1 MTSTNAHSQPQ
12 RPLAKTRAS
21 ALAYLVAAIL
31 CWTLLLAGALWW
43 NLRHV
48 RATASELALMAA
60 RTSLEKDV
68 LYRMWATEHGG
79 VYAPVT
85 EKTPPNPYLSHIPER
100 DITTPSGRQLTLVNP
115 AYMTRQVHELGRELY
130 AYKGHITSL
139 KPIRAA
145 NAPDAWERGALQA
158 FEQGTTEVSAIVPLE
173 GAPHLRLMRPL
184 VTVKGCLRC
193 HAQQGYKV
201 GDIRGGVSVSVPMR
215 DFDAAVT
222 PHVRLEARA
231 HAGIW
236 LLGLGMIALGAWQLR
251 RRRRERDEHLASMR
265 REREFTEQ
273 LIQTAN
279 VTFVQLDLQGAVV
292 RINAAAEQLTGYRE
306 ADVVGK
312 NWFDVLVPRA
322 RYPDVWAEFDR
333 ITAQQAMPRTFEN
346 PIVTKSGEERVIA
359 WQNGMLRAGDDIVGT
374 ISFGVDVT
382 ERRQLEEQLR
392 QAQKIEAVGQLAGGV
407 AHDFNNILASMMMHL
422 SLLQESPALDEATR
436 AELAEMEGY
445 TNRAASLTRQLLM
458 FSRRSLL
465 EIRPIDLNQVITDVL
480 KMLGRLLGEHVAI
493 EVTRAAALPLIDADA
508 SMLEQVLVNLA
519 VNARDAMPSGGRLS
533 LTTQAITIDDKQ
545 AATQPP
551 RRPGSF
557 VVLSVTDSGTGMD
570 KGTLERVFEPFFTTK
585 APGVGTGLGLATV
598 HGIVAQH
605 GGWIEVDSHVGKGT
619 TFRVYLPESTGRA
632 APAPERGHV
641 VVPSGTE
648 TILVVEDE
656 AGVRSLL
663 VRLLRR
669 LGYTVLEAANGR
681 EALSVWQGGSVH
693 VDLLLTDMVMP
704 GRMTGLEL
712 ADAMRARVPGLK
724 VIITSGYSSEFAVQG
739 APTTAGV
746 TFLPKPY
753 QSSQL
758 GLAVRECLDQP

>member
-1 MTSTNAHSQPQ
+1 MTPTDAHHEPQ
-12 RPLAKTRAS
+12 HPVAKARVT
-21 ALAYLVAAIL
+21 ALAYLGAAVL
-31 CWTLLLAGALWW
+31 VWTLLMAGALWW

-48 RATASELALMAA
+48 RGTASELALMAA

-79 VYAPVT
+79 VYAPIT
-85 EKTPPNPYLSHIPER
+85 EKTPPNPYLSGIPER

-115 AYMTRQVHELGRELY
+115 AYMTRQVHKLGRELY

-139 KPIRAA
+139 NPIRPQNAA
-145 NAPDAWERGALQA
+145 DAWETSALRA
-158 FEQGTTEVSAIVPLE
+158 FERGSKEASAIVPLE
-173 GAPHLRLMRPL
+173 GEPHLRLMRPL
-184 VTVKGCLRC
+184 LTVKGCLRC
-193 HAQQGYKV
+193 HAQQGYKI

-215 DFDAAVT
+215 DFDAAVA
-222 PHVRLEARA
+222 PHVRLEVRA
-231 HAGIW
+231 HVGIW
-236 LLGLGMIALGAWQLR
+236 LLGAGVIAIAGWQLR
-251 RRRRERDEHLASMR
+251 RRRRERDEHLASIR

-279 VTFVQLDLQGAVV
+279 VTFVQLDMHGAVV

-306 ADVVGK
+306 SEVVGR
-312 NWFDVLVPRA
+312 NWFDLLVPRA
-322 RYPDVWAEFDR
+322 RYPEVWEEFDR
-333 ITAQQAMPRTFEN
+333 LTVHRALPRTFEN
-346 PIVTKSGEERVIA
+346 PIVTKSGEERFVA
-359 WQNGMLRAGDDIVGT
+359 WQNGVLREKAGVVGT

-382 ERRQLEEQLR
+382 ERRRLQEQLR

-422 SLLQESPALDEATR
+422 SLLQESPTLDDAIR

-445 TNRAASLTRQLLM
+445 TNRAAILTRQLLM

-465 EIRPIDLNQVITDVL
+465 EIRPTDLNQVVTDVL
-480 KMLGRLLGEHVAI
+480 KMLGRLLGEHVTIDA
-493 EVTRAAALPLIDADA
+493 TRAAALPQIDADA

-519 VNARDAMPSGGRLS
+519 VNARDAMPSGGRLT
-533 LTTQAITIDDKQ
+533 LVTQAITFDEEQ
-545 AATQPP
+545 AAQPP
-551 RRPGSF
+551 RRPGRF
-557 VVLSVTDSGTGMD
+557 VVLTVTDSGTGMD

-605 GGWIEVDSHVGKGT
+605 GGWIEVDSQLGRGT
-619 TFRVYLPESTGRA
+619 TFRVYLPESTGCA
-632 APAPERGHV
+632 APAPESASAT
-641 VVPSGTE
+641 VPGGTE

-669 LGYTVLEAANGR
+669 LGYTVLEASNGR
-681 EALSVWQGGSVH
+681 EALSVWQGGSVS

-724 VIITSGYSSEFAVQG
+724 VIITSGYSGELAAQG
-739 APTTAGV
+739 APASAGV
-746 TFLPKPY
+746 IFLPKPY

-758 GLAVRECLDQP
+758 GLVVRECLDQR